1 VASSEEVVRP
11 FIAACETRNLKLVAV
26 AVSSLQKLIS
36 RAAIS
41 MVSVSVSVSAITS
54 APDLPL
60 TPLLMLLT
68 SRKR

>member
-36 RAAIS
+36 
-41 MVSVSVSVSAITS
+41 VSVSVSVSAITS